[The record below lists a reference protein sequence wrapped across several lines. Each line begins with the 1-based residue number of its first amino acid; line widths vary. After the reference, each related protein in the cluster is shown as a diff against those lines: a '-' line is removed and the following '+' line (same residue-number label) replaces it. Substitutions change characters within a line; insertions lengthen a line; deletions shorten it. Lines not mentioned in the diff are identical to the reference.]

1 MSEAG
6 HSDPSKK
13 WLLFFFVCFGM
24 TVFAI
29 GVFAMFTYK
38 VDAPDA
44 PASGGHGMLL
54 PEQQPQAHHWI
65 A

>member
-13 WLLFFFVCFGM
+13 WLFFFFVCFGV

-29 GVFAMFTYK
+29 GVFALFNYK

-44 PASGGHGMLL
+44 PVSGGHGMIL
-54 PEQQPQAHHWI
+54 PEQAPLTHHWL